1 LGPAGCIQLSARGR
15 EESKARPGESKDKKQ
30 CRQRERER
38 QSESQDFSWMLAGL
52 EDSVYNCAPC

>member
-1 LGPAGCIQLSARGR
+1 VPEGERR
-15 EESKARPGESKDKKQ
+15 ARPGQERARTRSSAD
-30 CRQRERER
+30 REREK